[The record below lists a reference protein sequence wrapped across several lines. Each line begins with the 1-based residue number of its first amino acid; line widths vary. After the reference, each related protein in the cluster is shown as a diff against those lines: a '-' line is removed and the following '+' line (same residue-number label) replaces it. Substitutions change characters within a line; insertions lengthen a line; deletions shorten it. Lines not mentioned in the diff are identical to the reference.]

1 MFYYKKLQIYLIFLV
16 FLLKLQKEGNMIY
29 KFLAIF
35 LGGGIGAVARF
46 SITSFFIKVLN
57 MPYLGTFSANLI
69 GCFLIGYICAIF
81 YLKAQILPQNLKLF
95 LTVGFLG
102 GLTTFS
108 TFNYEIFSFIKDEKI
123 LHGLIYMFL
132 SCFLGLALT
141 FLGFYLANIQFKS

>member
-1 MFYYKKLQIYLIFLV
+1 
-16 FLLKLQKEGNMIY
+16 MIY

-35 LGGGIGAVARF
+35 LGGGIGAITRF

-57 MPYLGTFSANLI
+57 MPYLGTFIANLI

-123 LHGLIYMFL
+123 FHGLIYMFS
-132 SCFLGLALT
+132 SCVIGLALT